1 MDIWQKVHQMSEA
14 ELAEYAQ
21 RHLVD
26 MSPQFQ
32 NLAAAADFVCAE
44 LQIPRPASNHDG
56 QELDDLAQ
64 AYMAEHHCNYVT
76 ALDAVRRAHPQVAK
90 GYVESFGLN
99 KSATRD

>member
-1 MDIWQKVHQMSEA
+1 MDTWQKVHQMSEA

-26 MSPQFQ
+26 VSGEFL

-44 LQIPRPASNHDG
+44 LQIPRPASHEG
-56 QELDDLAQ
+56 EELDRLAQ
-64 AYMAEHHCNYVT
+64 VYMAEHHCTYVT

-90 GYVESFGLN
+90 CYVESFGMN
-99 KSATRD
+99 KSASRD